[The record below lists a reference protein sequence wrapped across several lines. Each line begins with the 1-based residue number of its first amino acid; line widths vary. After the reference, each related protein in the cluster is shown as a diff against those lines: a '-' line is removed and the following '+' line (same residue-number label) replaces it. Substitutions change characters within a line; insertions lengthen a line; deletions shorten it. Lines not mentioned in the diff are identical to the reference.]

1 MPAAD
6 DPEQRA
12 PADGIET
19 APQAIPWRRPR
30 SANRPPDN
38 LAFKLLIPLAFLFC
52 ATVLIYVV
60 SGLGDQNIP
69 LKRLIT
75 RYAPSFLVVEVLAV
89 VVDGLIA
96 MTIDRRRSLR
106 MARLQKENSRPENP
120 DG

>member
-1 MPAAD
+1 MPAED
-6 DPEQRA
+6 DLQQRA
-12 PADGIET
+12 PAADIAT

-38 LAFKLLIPLAFLFC
+38 LAFKLLIPLGFVFC

-60 SGLGDQNIP
+60 SGLGDQTIP

-75 RYAPSFLVVEVLAV
+75 RYAPPLLAAEVVAV

-106 MARLQKENSRPENP
+106 MARLEKENSRPE
-120 DG
+120 